1 MIKDSEKIVRSN
13 HIWGFDLIYFLNI
26 ILFIDTYAH
35 SYCLMKMIGIVN
47 GVYFLTDTLPMY
59 RI

>member
-35 SYCLMKMIGIVN
+35 SYRMIKMIE
-47 GVYFLTDTLPMY
+47 
-59 RI
+59 